1 MHAVPRDGFGDG
13 ANPVS
18 MNSKAVVL
26 GLARTPFG
34 RLSGA
39 LAPLEATTL
48 GAAALVAAIAR
59 SGIDPADIEHAVFG
73 HVLQGGAGQN
83 PARQVVFKSGL
94 AKTVT
99 AETVNKVCAS
109 GLLAVVNAAR
119 LINEESNA
127 VAAAGGMESMS
138 NAPYLLKDARG
149 GYRFGDGRLIDA
161 MVHDGLWDYYF
172 PMTMAAQGAKVASE
186 LGVSREEQDRFAYES
201 HRRATEAQNN
211 GELADE
217 IVPVRVATKAKGK
230 IVVDKLPEPARARV
244 PVAAG
249 SSSSAADAIWDHEP
263 SKEFTLN
270 YGEWAPFITGDVP
283 STTLDRDESVRADAS
298 LETMAK
304 LKPLDRDGT
313 VTAGNAPGVNDGA
326 AALILASAEWARSHG
341 REALAA
347 ILDHATVAWDSPYL
361 ALTPAMAAQKL
372 LAKTGLRKEQIDV
385 WEINEAFSAVALTS
399 AKRLG
404 IDPEKINRFGGAVA
418 MGHPIGASG
427 ARLIG
432 TVINQLR
439 KRGGGYGIAAICSGG
454 GQGDAVLIKAG

>member
-1 MHAVPRDGFGDG
+1 
-13 ANPVS
+13 

-34 RLSGA
+34 RLSGS
-39 LAPLEATTL
+39 LASLEATTL
-48 GAAALVAAIAR
+48 GAAALVAAIER
-59 SGIDPADIEHAVFG
+59 SGVDPAEIEHLVFG
-73 HVLQGGAGQN
+73 HVLQAGAGQN

-119 LINEESNA
+119 LINEESSA
-127 VAAAGGMESMS
+127 LVGAGGMESMS
-138 NAPYLLKDARG
+138 NAPYLLKDARS

-161 MVHDGLWDYYF
+161 MIHDGLWDYYF
-172 PMTMAAQGAKVASE
+172 PMTMASQGAKVASE

-201 HRRATEAQNN
+201 HRRATQAQDN

-217 IVPVRVATKAKGK
+217 IVPLRVASKVKGK

-249 SSSSAADAIWDHEP
+249 SSNGGADAVWDHQP

-270 YGEWAPFITGDVP
+270 YGEWAPFVTGDVP

-304 LKPLDRDGT
+304 LRPIDKDGT
-313 VTAGNAPGVNDGA
+313 ITAGNAPGVNDGA
-326 AALILASAEWARSHG
+326 AALVLASAEYARSHG
-341 REALAA
+341 REALAT
-347 ILDHATVAWDSPYL
+347 ILDHTTVAWDSPYL

-399 AKRLG
+399 ARRLG

-454 GQGDAVLIKAG
+454 GQGDAVLIKVG